1 MEDVWKALAGVL
13 GLVFWMLSLAL
24 KKRKQSGD
32 KTEQQPT
39 APARPVP
46 EPPSSRDSQ
55 EFKRDY
61 DPIEPS

>member
-13 GLVFWMLSLAL
+13 GVVFWMLSLAL
-24 KKRKQSGD
+24 KKRKKDRD
-32 KTEQQPT
+32 KAGKSPT
-39 APARPVP
+39 APDL
-46 EPPSSRDSQ
+46 PPPKLPRDRDSQ